1 MMGGRIHKCTMTL
14 KVYAI
19 NKVSA
24 VQAEQKHQAE
34 VQALDNKNAALNQQV
49 EALQAELNATKEAL
63 EKAELEARI
72 NEQKNNKNRRR

>member
-1 MMGGRIHKCTMTL
+1 
-14 KVYAI
+14 
-19 NKVSA
+19 
-24 VQAEQKHQAE
+24 
-34 VQALDNKNAALNQQV
+34 LDNKNAALNQQV

>member
-1 MMGGRIHKCTMTL
+1 MMGGRIHKRTMTL

-24 VQAEQKHQAE
+24 TQAEQKHQAE

>member
-1 MMGGRIHKCTMTL
+1 MGGRIHKRTMTL

-24 VQAEQKHQAE
+24 TQAEQKHQAE